1 MVKPVAVTDEAPVTR
16 FLAAA
21 LAALLA
27 LPAVAVQPA
36 EGERL
41 AEDQSFTFWL
51 PDAVGVLDPAQTSDP
66 EGMDLLRQLF
76 EGLMTEDATGAMIPD
91 MAERHEVSED
101 GLTHSFQLREAR
113 WSNGDPVTA
122 DDFVAAWR
130 RVVDPKTGSAHAR
143 YLALM
148 QIENAAPIIAGEI
161 PVEQLGVTA
170 LDARRL
176 QVTLTRPVA
185 HFAAMLS
192 HPATFPIP
200 PDSSGDDGGIQPG
213 KLIGNGAFT
222 LQAHDPGASITLTKN
237 PAYWDADNVVM
248 ETLRGVTEIDG
259 QAALT
264 RFRAGELDRVPIP
277 VGEYPQL
284 REDFPDQATVLPI
297 PCTYAYVFNLSD
309 KGPEALK
316 NPALRRA
323 LSLGLERDLMVSNV
337 LQGGQRPAQGWTHW
351 AIAGLD
357 APEGGPAALDQDA
370 RTALARELLAGA
382 GYGPDNPLRLVLQY
396 NGDEL
401 HRLLA
406 QAARQYWKPLG
417 VEVSLNN
424 LDWTTHADRMHRQDF
439 EIARYGWCADYNE
452 PSAFLDWFRSDGENS
467 GGWSNDE
474 YDHLLDQARLAD
486 DPAPLYRQAEEIL
499 AAEAPA
505 AFVYHYATT
514 EMINPAIRGLSRG
527 NAMGRWYG
535 KDLYRLAP

>member
-1 MVKPVAVTDEAPVTR
+1 M
-16 FLAAA
+16 
-21 LAALLA
+21 
-27 LPAVAVQPA
+27 
-36 EGERL
+36 
-41 AEDQSFTFWL
+41 
-51 PDAVGVLDPAQTSDP
+51 
-66 EGMDLLRQLF
+66 
-76 EGLMTEDATGAMIPD
+76 
-91 MAERHEVSED
+91 
-101 GLTHSFQLREAR
+101 
-113 WSNGDPVTA
+113 
-122 DDFVAAWR
+122 
-130 RVVDPKTGSAHAR
+130 
-143 YLALM
+143 
-148 QIENAAPIIAGEI
+148 
-161 PVEQLGVTA
+161 
-170 LDARRL
+170 
-176 QVTLTRPVA
+176 
-185 HFAAMLS
+185 
-192 HPATFPIP
+192 
-200 PDSSGDDGGIQPG
+200 
-213 KLIGNGAFT
+213 
-222 LQAHDPGASITLTKN
+222 
-237 PAYWDADNVVM
+237 
-248 ETLRGVTEIDG
+248 
-259 QAALT
+259 
-264 RFRAGELDRVPIP
+264 PIP

-284 REDFPDQATVLPI
+284 HEDFPDQATALPI

-351 AIAGLD
+351 AIPGLD

-382 GYGPDNPLRLVLQY
+382 GYGPDNPLQLVLQY
-396 NGDEL
+396 NGDAL

-505 AFVYHYATT
+505 AFVYHYATA
-514 EMINPAIRGLSRG
+514 EMINPAIRGLPRG